1 MGCGAGGAL
10 GGPAQAPPRPGCAEE
25 QLHPC
30 SPRPGS
36 PCSCNNLGSHE
47 FESQGEMPNFGSEL
61 PLPALCSRQD
71 LLGFSV
77 ISVPSARVSVI
88 SVFVF
93 GCLAVSPSS
102 PILLPREEAPEVA
115 CPLLSHTH
123 THSLSLSL
131 PLLLFLVCKLSSG
144 VQQRQ
149 QQEKPAPAP
158 PLPQPPLPCSP
169 FTSQAPPSSQK
180 ALLPCRTQ
188 TSAGA
193 LMSPP
198 CGPPAP
204 GVPEPLEEPPPTPCP
219 PWPSPE
225 PQRP

>member
-102 PILLPREEAPEVA
+102 PILLPREETPEVA

-131 PLLLFLVCKLSSG
+131 SPSPSLSSLQTQLWSSATTAAG
-144 VQQRQ
+144 
-149 QQEKPAPAP
+149 KTCPCPPTPAASPALFSLHQP
-158 PLPQPPLPCSP
+158 GTPQFPE
-169 FTSQAPPSSQK
+169 
-180 ALLPCRTQ
+180 
-188 TSAGA
+188 
-193 LMSPP
+193 
-198 CGPPAP
+198 GPPAMSDP
-204 GVPEPLEEPPPTPCP
+204 DIRRGPDVPAMWPPC
-219 PWPSPE
+219 S
-225 PQRP
+225 RGA